1 MAHRPRGRLLRRLLG
16 SQKRLEQILV
26 EDATSEVVT
35 IPHPHT
41 VVIPKNMSHGISRV
55 VAISGVIPNVL
66 ALDWL
71 VAALAVASYPH
82 LGTDV
87 NR

>member
-1 MAHRPRGRLLRRLLG
+1 VAHRPRGRLLRRLLG
-16 SQKRLEQILV
+16 PQKRLEQILV

-41 VVIPKNMSHGISRV
+41 AVVPKNMSYGIGFV
-55 VAISGVIPNVL
+55 VAISTVIPNVY
-66 ALDWL
+66 ALDRL
-71 VAALAVASYPH
+71 VTALAVALHPH
-82 LGTDV
+82 LGSDT